1 MKKTYWAHVKLASE
15 AEADQSVRK
24 IEAEMIGQT
33 VEEHLRGTAALS
45 SQFAEAFGEEKL
57 GELIGLVHDL
67 GRCTEGIQNRLL
79 RGGPKVDHA
88 TAGAVVCATY
98 KQFGAAACVAG
109 HHGGLPDFGNYKVD
123 QLGTSTLYGRLKKGI
138 ANNKFVIY
146 LQPKFYTKTEELA
159 GAEALVRW
167 NRDGDVVMPNIFVP
181 LLEKYELITEL
192 DTYVLESICKLQQ
205 NWEKKGY
212 KIFPISVNESRLH
225 LYNKNHIN
233 DLIDFVNKYSIKPNT
248 IELEMTETSVVNNVE
263 LAKEAERNVHKLGFT
278 VSMDDFGTG
287 YSSFSM
293 LKNINIDVLKM
304 DKSFFDDIVESSRG
318 KIIIEAIIEMSH
330 KLGIE
335 VVAEGIENKEQVDYL
350 KRINCDMIQGYYFEK
365 PISIEKFE
373 EKYKNVFK

>member
-1 MKKTYWAHVKLASE
+1 M
-15 AEADQSVRK
+15 
-24 IEAEMIGQT
+24 
-33 VEEHLRGTAALS
+33 
-45 SQFAEAFGEEKL
+45 
-57 GELIGLVHDL
+57 
-67 GRCTEGIQNRLL
+67 
-79 RGGPKVDHA
+79 
-88 TAGAVVCATY
+88 
-98 KQFGAAACVAG
+98 
-109 HHGGLPDFGNYKVD
+109 
-123 QLGTSTLYGRLKKGI
+123 
-138 ANNKFVIY
+138 
-146 LQPKFYTKTEELA
+146 QPKFYTKTEELA

-212 KIFPISVNESRLH
+212 KILPISVNESRLH

-263 LAKEAERNVHKLGFT
+263 LAKEAVRNVHKLGFT